1 MRRLNYFLLLALVL
15 LIPAC
20 SSDDENPI
28 PQPENEAGTL
38 LSATLVTQTSAATL
52 NAFITLAGVDLPEGV
67 IQFDVSVYRIE
78 YLTPYKGEDVIASG
92 IVVIPEQ
99 PAAMSIVGF
108 QHGTI
113 VGDGEAPSELTETNI
128 ELILYQSL
136 ASTGIVTVVPDL
148 LGYGSSRQIV
158 HPYYVEELTTS
169 AIYDNLIAART
180 FLGDQNVTL
189 DGDLFLAGYSQG
201 GYSAMATHKYIEE
214 NNLTDFNLVAS
225 FPAAGGY
232 DVKGFQEHI
241 FGLQSYEQPFY
252 LPLLA
257 YGYDQTYEFE
267 ADLDILF
274 QEPYASQIP
283 TLLDGS
289 LGGIEINERLT
300 TEIPDLLQADILENI
315 DISAEYAFLVERLRE
330 NNLTDWTPQLPLYL
344 YHGDEDTWVPYQNS
358 VDTYN
363 TLIANGTSPQTLT
376 LTRLA
381 GTDHETGLFAYAEA
395 FLPVLLDLD

>member
-1 MRRLNYFLLLALVL
+1 MQRCYYFLLLVFILFL
-15 LIPAC
+15 PAC
-20 SSDDENPI
+20 SSDDENPT
-28 PQPENEAGTL
+28 PQSENEAGTL
-38 LSATLVTQTSAATL
+38 LSATLVTQTTAATL
-52 NAFITLAGVDLPEGV
+52 NAFITLAGVELPEGT

-78 YLTPYKGEDVIASG
+78 YLTPYKGEDVVASG
-92 IVVIPEQ
+92 IVVIPARA
-99 PAAMSIVGF
+99 AAMSIVGF

-113 VGDGEAPSELTETNI
+113 VGDREAPSELTQTNI

-136 ASTGIVTVVPDL
+136 AATGIVTVVPDL
-148 LGYGSSRQIV
+148 LGYGSSSQIV
-158 HPYYVEELTTS
+158 HPYYVEELTAS

-180 FLGDQNVTL
+180 FLSEQGVTL

-201 GYSAMATHKYIEE
+201 GYSAMAAHRHIEE
-214 NNLTDFNLVAS
+214 NKLTDFNLVAS

-232 DVKGFQEHI
+232 DVKRFQEYI

-267 ADLDILF
+267 EGLDILF

-289 LGGIEINERLT
+289 LNGIEINEQLT

-315 DISAEYAFLVERLRE
+315 DTAAEYAFLVERLNE
-330 NNLTDWTPQLPLYL
+330 NSLIDWTPQLPLYL
-344 YHGDEDTWVPYQNS
+344 YHGDADTWVPYQNS

-363 TLIANGTSPQTLT
+363 TFIANGTSPQTLT
-376 LTRLA
+376 LTQLA